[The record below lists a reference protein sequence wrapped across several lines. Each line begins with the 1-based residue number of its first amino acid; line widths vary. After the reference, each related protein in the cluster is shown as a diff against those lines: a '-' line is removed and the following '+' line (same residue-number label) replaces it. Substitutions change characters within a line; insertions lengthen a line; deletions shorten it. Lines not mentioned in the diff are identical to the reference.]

1 MYHTLNRKITVAFRD
16 MAEDTK
22 QHIRIHVYDQDFDIA
37 VRPQDE
43 PLYRRAAKF
52 ITERYNKYAEMF
64 KGHKSDHTIAL
75 MTLIDIALLYEMEVD
90 KNDVEPY
97 NNTLKR
103 LILEIDKALEGK

>member
-1 MYHTLNRKITVAFRD
+1 

-37 VRPQDE
+37 VRSEDE

-64 KGHKSDHTIAL
+64 KTHKSDHTIAL
-75 MTLIDIALLYEMEVD
+75 MTLIDIALLYEKEVER
-90 KNDVEPY
+90 NDVKPFED
-97 NNTLKR
+97 TVKR
-103 LILEIDKALEGK
+103 LTEEIDKALEG

>member
-1 MYHTLNRKITVAFRD
+1 

-37 VRPQDE
+37 VRPEDE

-64 KGHKSDHTIAL
+64 KTHKSDHTIAL
-75 MTLIDIALLYEMEVD
+75 MTLIDIALLYEKEVER
-90 KNDVEPY
+90 NDVKPFEDIV
-97 NNTLKR
+97 KR
-103 LILEIDKALEGK
+103 LTEDIDKALET

>member
-1 MYHTLNRKITVAFRD
+1 

-64 KGHKSDHTIAL
+64 NGHKSDHTIAL

>member
-1 MYHTLNRKITVAFRD
+1 
-16 MAEDTK
+16 
-22 QHIRIHVYDQDFDIA
+22 
-37 VRPQDE
+37 
-43 PLYRRAAKF
+43 
-52 ITERYNKYAEMF
+52 MF